1 MDCTKTRLELKHPL
15 VVTLVFIIAT
25 IVLFLLLFFLYCFS
39 YNVLLTLKLVAKAAW
54 PIVEHNVVPI
64 VVSGIT
70 LAFLLLLY
78 LVLIALALDLKKYSC

>member
-25 IVLFLLLFFLYCFS
+25 IVLFLSLFLSYCFV
-39 YNVLLTLKLVAKAAW
+39 YNVLLTLKQIAEAAW
-54 PIVEHNVVPI
+54 PIVERNMIPI
-64 VVSGIT
+64 GVSGIT

-78 LVLIALALDLKKYSC
+78 LVLIASALDLKKYSC